1 MASQGQIDARKQNEL
16 QTQYQTY
23 KNTLQQLATRV
34 GEIEYEAE
42 EHKLV
47 ISSLEPLPSDRK
59 CFRLMNGVLVQR
71 TVGDVLPSLKTN
83 YDGLKK
89 VLEEL
94 LKQYQQKQAEMETWK
109 KNNHIQVVQQ

>member
-1 MASQGQIDARKQNEL
+1 MSVAASQALMRLLHADGMKCR
-16 QTQYQTY
+16 
-23 KNTLQQLATRV
+23 
-34 GEIEYEAE
+34 
-42 EHKLV
+42 LV

-109 KNNHIQVVQQ
+109 VSWRLSLM

>member
-1 MASQGQIDARKQNEL
+1 MASHGESDARKQQEL
-16 QTQYQTY
+16 QTQYQNY
-23 KNTLQQLATRV
+23 KNGLQQLAQRV

-47 ISSLEPLPSDRK
+47 ISSLEPLSKDRK

-71 TVGDVLPSLKTN
+71 TVGDVLPSLQTN

-109 KNNHIQVVQQ
+109 GDWVYGVGL